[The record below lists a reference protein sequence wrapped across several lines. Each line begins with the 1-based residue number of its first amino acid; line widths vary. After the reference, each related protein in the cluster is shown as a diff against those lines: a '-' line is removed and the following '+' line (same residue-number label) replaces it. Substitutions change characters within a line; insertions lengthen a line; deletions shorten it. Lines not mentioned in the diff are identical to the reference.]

1 MTINPNDVNE
11 VYIMIQQQVKTAMC
25 LRRGALLVLAQ
36 PLCAANKNGPCSAT
50 FISRYV
56 YEWPVACRQWRLA
69 VAVDNT
75 GDASHV
81 ASVAP
86 DKWTYVNVAKMSKET
101 LSS

>member
-1 MTINPNDVNE
+1 MLYDVH
-11 VYIMIQQQVKTAMC
+11 
-25 LRRGALLVLAQ
+25 ALLVLAQ
-36 PLCAANKNGPCSAT
+36 PLCAANQNGPCSAT

-56 YEWPVACRQWRLA
+56 YEWLLACRQWHLA

-75 GDASHV
+75 GDTSHV

-86 DKWTYVNVAKMSKET
+86 DKWTYTSTTGQKHAGRAAKMSKET